1 MEGGFGRKSHRPTA
15 RLRILCG
22 FMYPVRALLVLRQIS
37 SRLIFYSHWLETNP
51 IGPADADENKARV
64 LIEKKTAINLLEAFA
79 VATKHYLRGEDGIY
93 YTDLYHLVKFLPPYA
108 NPLTRNVPA
117 TVASPLPD
125 LNYSQSGPSSPP
137 AYAAH
142 ISRRPSS
149 IASSMTMVAAPE
161 TRTPTPKRK
170 EFYLRPQSTLAEL
183 SFKTDKSRYYSGVN
197 EEGFLRP
204 ARIPP
209 KFSFMDWFP
218 FSLVARFLTDERKQ
232 IKGMQYA
239 AMVAKKEDSGS
250 QNIPLEISLYLVSA
264 ILCGL
269 SFADFVRPS

>member
-1 MEGGFGRKSHRPTA
+1 MEGGFGRKSRRPTA

-22 FMYPVRALLVLRQIS
+22 FMYPVRALLVLRQIL
-37 SRLIFYSHWLETNP
+37 SRLIFYSHWLATNP
-51 IGPADADENKARV
+51 VGPADADENKARV
-64 LIEKKTAINLLEAFA
+64 LIEKRTAINLLEAFA

-125 LNYSQSGPSSPP
+125 LNYSQSGPSSLP
-137 AYAAH
+137 AYASH
-142 ISRRPSS
+142 ISKRPSA
-149 IASSMTMVAAPE
+149 IASSITTVPAPE

-170 EFYLRPQSTLAEL
+170 EFYLRSQSTLAEL
-183 SFKTDKSRYYSGVN
+183 SFTADKSRYYSGVN

-218 FSLVARFLTDERKQ
+218 FSLVSRFLKDEQKQ
-232 IKGMQYA
+232 VKGMRYA

-264 ILCGL
+264 IPRGL
-269 SFADFVRPS
+269 SLADFFRPS